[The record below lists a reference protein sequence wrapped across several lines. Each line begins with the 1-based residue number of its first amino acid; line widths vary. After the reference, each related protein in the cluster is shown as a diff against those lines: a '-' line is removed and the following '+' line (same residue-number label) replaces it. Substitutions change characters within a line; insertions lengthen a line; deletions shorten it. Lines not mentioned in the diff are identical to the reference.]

1 MRNLQRPGRSPVM
14 ANNAMIATS
23 HPLASQVGIDIMK
36 SGGNAVDAAI
46 AACATLCVVEPAMT
60 GIGGDCFA
68 LYSPAGSEAPL
79 ALNGSGRAPKAASVD
94 GIRAKGIH
102 AIEVQSAH
110 AVTVPGA
117 VAAWTK
123 LNEDHGNKSME
134 ELLDPAINY
143 AKNGFP
149 IMHRVGTDWA
159 DLKTKLLADDV
170 ASKVLLK
177 NGEAPQIGTI
187 FSQPLLAETL
197 KTISREGRDGFYKG
211 AVAEDIVNRL
221 EELGG
226 FHTLD
231 DFEECAAEYVSP
243 INTHYRGHEVH
254 ECPPNGQGI
263 CALMILNILSRYNIS
278 EMDEVNKI
286 HLLAEATKLAYHQR
300 NLYVSD
306 PNFSQIPVDWLLSE
320 RHTDELN
327 RMIDLDIARAPQNLA
342 FPSHEDTTYLCCVDT
357 DGNAISFIN
366 SLFSGFGSGIMAPK
380 SGVILQNRGSS
391 FLIDDTHANR
401 IEGGKRP
408 MHTIIPGM
416 ITHNKKTISPFGVMG
431 GQYQSTGHSNF
442 ISNVLDLG
450 LDIQESMDQ
459 PRSFAID
466 GFLQVEDGFSSN
478 IYEQLQ
484 EKGHELEYME
494 KPLGGSQAVW
504 IDHANGVLIGGSDP
518 RKDGCALGF

>member
-14 ANNAMIATS
+14 AGNAMIATS

-68 LYSPAGSEAPL
+68 LYSPAGSTVPL

-94 GIRAKGIH
+94 GIRAQGIST
-102 AIEVQSAH
+102 IEVQSAH

-117 VAAWTK
+117 IAAWTK
-123 LNEDHGNKSME
+123 LNADHGHKSME
-134 ELLDPAINY
+134 ELLAPAIDY
-143 AKNGFP
+143 AQNGFP
-149 IMHRVGTDWA
+149 VMHRVGMDWA
-159 DLKTKLLADDV
+159 GLKTKLLADDI

-211 AVAEDIVNRL
+211 AIAEDIVNRL
-221 EELGG
+221 KELGG
-226 FHTLD
+226 FHTLN
-231 DFEECAAEYVSP
+231 DFDECEVEYVSP
-243 INTHYRGHEVH
+243 INTQYRGHEVH

-263 CALMILNILSRYNIS
+263 CALMILNILSRHNIS
-278 EMDEVNKI
+278 KMDEVNKI

-306 PNFSQIPVDWLLSE
+306 PKFSQIPVDWLLSE
-320 RHTDELN
+320 AHTNELN
-327 RMIDLDIARAPQNLA
+327 RMIDLDTACTPQSLD
-342 FPSHEDTTYLCCVDT
+342 FPSHEDTTYLCCVDI

-391 FLIDDTHANR
+391 FLIDDTHTNR

-416 ITHNKKTISPFGVMG
+416 ITKSEKTIAPFGVMG

-450 LDIQESMDQ
+450 LDIQEAMDQ

-466 GFLQVEDGFSSN
+466 GLLQVEDGFSSN
-478 IYEQLQ
+478 VYEQLQ

>member
-14 ANNAMIATS
+14 ASNAMIATS

-68 LYSPAGSEAPL
+68 LYSPAGSTVPL

-94 GIRAKGIH
+94 GIRAQGISK
-102 AIEVQSAH
+102 IEVQSAH

-117 VAAWTK
+117 IAAWTK
-123 LNEDHGNKSME
+123 LNADHGHKSME
-134 ELLDPAINY
+134 ELLAPAINY
-143 AKNGFP
+143 AQNGFP
-149 IMHRVGTDWA
+149 VMHRVGIDWA
-159 DLKTKLLADDV
+159 GLKTKLLADDI
-170 ASKVLLK
+170 ASKVLLQ
-177 NGEAPQIGTI
+177 NGEAPQIGTT

-211 AVAEDIVNRL
+211 AIAEDIVNRL
-221 EELGG
+221 KELGG
-226 FHTLD
+226 FHTLN
-231 DFEECAAEYVSP
+231 DFDECEVEYVSP
-243 INTHYRGHEVH
+243 INAQYRGHEVH

-263 CALMILNILSRYNIS
+263 CALMILNILSRHNIS
-278 EMDEVNKI
+278 KMDEVNKI

-320 RHTDELN
+320 AHTNELN
-327 RMIDLDIARAPQNLA
+327 RMIDLDTARTPQSLD

-357 DGNAISFIN
+357 GGNAISLIN

-391 FLIDDTHANR
+391 FLIDDTHTNR

-416 ITHNKKTISPFGVMG
+416 ITKNDKTIAPFGVMG
-431 GQYQSTGHSNF
+431 GQYQAAGHAY
-442 ISNVLDLG
+442 VLSQMIDFGLSPQQALDFPRVFPNNNILDFENKFDKDVIDDLA
-450 LDIQESMDQ
+450 L
-459 PRSFAID
+459 R
-466 GFLQVEDGFSSN
+466 
-478 IYEQLQ
+478 
-484 EKGHELEYME
+484 GHEINH
-494 KPLGGSQAVW
+494 PAPPIGGGQMIL
-504 IDHANGVLIGGSDP
+504 IDNDRDVLIGASDW
-518 RKDGCALGF
+518 RKDGLAIGY